1 MLQLEPLLESRLLK
15 AKHLRELSVSEPA
28 HRESEPVFLLI
39 SSQSM
44 RLDLLAQTQRF

>member
-1 MLQLEPLLESRLLK
+1 MLQLESLPESRLLK